1 MTVKS
6 KKIDIKMLTQGMYIS
21 KLDRPWIETSYPIE
35 GFYLQDHGDIQK
47 LSALCRFVYID
58 IDLTRLRIDI
68 SQLDSNAS
76 LSNSSLRTSDQFLSE
91 KPAPY
96 ETKAQTVKIHQQ
108 QFKKKQL
115 RRNKVLYIERVPF
128 EKEFKTANKLYE
140 TITQIAADILNQV
153 SSGKDF
159 DIKQVNQAA
168 GVMVDSIIR
177 NPDAF
182 LWLSRL
188 KAKDT
193 HSHNRSIR
201 AAVWAIAFGRY
212 LSLPKKE
219 LTELSIAVLLANIGK
234 VRLPRQLLEKAEE
247 LQGSELSAYQKHINI
262 SVQLLKKTGMFSKK
276 IIATIAAHC
285 ERYDGSGYP
294 RNLSQNEI
302 IFPAQIA
309 GLVCYYEKIT
319 NHRNSEL
326 SLDATRAM
334 EHLYKLRNNQFQAEL
349 VEEFIQSIG
358 IHPAGSLIEL
368 NSKEIAVIIE
378 QNEQHKLLPKVMILR
393 DSQKKTVS
401 TLKIL
406 DLSTL
411 KTDNGISPRII
422 NSIPLDSYGIDS
434 DEIINSI
441 KKADKN
447 WIMRKL
453 FS

>member
-1 MTVKS
+1 MAVNS
-6 KKIDIKMLTQGMYIS
+6 KKIDVKTLTESMYIS

-35 GFYLQDHGDIQK
+35 GFYVKNHEDIQK

-58 IDLTRLRIDI
+58 VDLTKLHIDI
-68 SQLDSNAS
+68 SKLDSNSSFSAS
-76 LSNSSLRTSDQFLSE
+76 GQALSD
-91 KPAPY
+91 KP
-96 ETKAQTVKIHQQ
+96 EHCSTKTQTVKIDDQQHQ
-108 QFKKKQL
+108 KKQL
-115 RRNKVLYIERVPF
+115 RRKKVLYAERVPF
-128 EKEFKTANKLYE
+128 EKEFKTANKLYKSITE
-140 TITQIAADILNQV
+140 TAADILNQV
-153 SSGKDF
+153 ASGNYYN
-159 DIKQVNQAA
+159 IKQVNQIA
-168 GVMVDSIIR
+168 GSLVDSIIR

-188 KAKDT
+188 KTKDT
-193 HSHNRSIR
+193 YSHNHSIR
-201 AAVWAIAFGRY
+201 AAIWAIAFGRY
-212 LSLPKKE
+212 LSLPKQE
-219 LTELSIAVLLANIGK
+219 LTGLSVAVLLANIGK
-234 VRLPRQLLEKAEE
+234 TFLPRQLLEKSEE
-247 LQGSELSAYQKHINI
+247 LEGAELSVYRKHINI
-262 SVQLLKKTGMFSKK
+262 SVNLLKKTGMFSEE
-276 IIATIAAHC
+276 IIEIIAAHC

-294 RNLSQNEI
+294 RKLSRDKI

-319 NHRNSEL
+319 NHRNREH

-334 EHLYKLRNNQFQAEL
+334 EHLYKLRNHQFQAEL
-349 VEEFIQSIG
+349 VEGFIQSIG

-393 DSQKKTVS
+393 DSEKKTVN

-411 KTDNGISPRII
+411 KTENGTSPWII
-422 NSIPLDSYGIDS
+422 NSIPLGSYGIDS

-441 KKADKN
+441 KIADKN
-447 WIMRKL
+447 WVMRKL